1 MPHDV
6 ISYLEVGYVNEKEV
20 STKNEK
26 SLLLTQK
33 SDGDDD
39 GDDGIYETYNFSNGR
54 KGDEVYETPYSETQY
69 ATPYQNN
76 EHEYAEYSK
85 SKNKVTVIF

>member
-1 MPHDV
+1 M
-6 ISYLEVGYVNEKEV
+6 ILYFLEAGYVNEKEV

-26 SLLLTQK
+26 SLLLTRR
-33 SDGDDD
+33 SVEDDD
-39 GDDGIYETYNFSNGR
+39 IYETYNFSNGR
-54 KGDEVYETPYSETQY
+54 KDDEVYETPYSDTQY

-85 SKNKVTVIF
+85 SKNKVKVILKAELDE